1 MVQHQQQQSEQQHLL
16 HASILQSLS
25 QKRSLLK
32 EAYDD
37 TRPSKNLSRTEGA
50 ESAGI
55 DPSFNNITSPRCSC
69 RAYNKI
75 AQWQFLPFLQ
85 IRRTFRSRHY
95 SFCPLFNSCQKT
107 RDHSVRLVPP
117 KWLLARVISI
127 TFQSTWGAG
136 GCSIS
141 PLIIGTKKIV
151 DRNRSPAFRAV
162 ENAKSKL
169 WASEFRNCTSCITD
183 LESALTLLF
192 SDQRASPLD
201 EDENGITLLFVSL
214 PCISSQL
221 PDNISRKCCCSTCGR
236 ARSIGLMNRPTS
248 IYH

>member
-25 QKRSLLK
+25 QKPSLLK
-32 EAYDD
+32 EACDD
-37 TRPSKNLSRTEGA
+37 TRPPKGLSRTEGA
-50 ESAGI
+50 ESTGI
-55 DPSFNNITSPRCSC
+55 EPSFNNITSPRCSC
-69 RAYNKI
+69 RAYSKT

-85 IRRTFRSRHY
+85 IRHTFRSRHY
-95 SFCPLFNSCQKT
+95 SFCPLFKSCEKT
-107 RDHSVRLVPP
+107 RNHSVWLVPP

-141 PLIIGTKKIV
+141 PLMIGTRRIV
-151 DRNRSPAFRAV
+151 DRNRSPAFQAV
-162 ENAKSKL
+162 ENAKNKL
-169 WASEFRNCTSCITD
+169 WASEFRACTSCITD

-192 SDQRASPLD
+192 SDHKASPLD

-214 PCISSQL
+214 LSIACQL
-221 PDNISRKCCCSTCGR
+221 PDKISSKCCCSTCGI
-236 ARSIGLMNRPTS
+236 ARSMGLMNRATS